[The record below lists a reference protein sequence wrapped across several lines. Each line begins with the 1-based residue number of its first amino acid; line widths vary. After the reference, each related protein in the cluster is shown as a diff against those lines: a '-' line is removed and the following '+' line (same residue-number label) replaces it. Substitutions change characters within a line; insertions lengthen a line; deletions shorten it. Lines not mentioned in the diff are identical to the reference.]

1 VCVDYILGPEED
13 LTGVVIDDEAGNEL
27 ELALSK
33 TRRLK
38 QKKNRSALADR
49 VLQAAANDSDSDEP
63 QGDASAAIILNAT
76 SEFCRSLGDIPSY
89 GMAGNRDED
98 EEGMVGGLGGR
109 EKGRETGVGVT
120 VHIALCVREF
130 SHREMVSGHQIPGY
144 CF

>member
-1 VCVDYILGPEED
+1 MCVDYILGPEED
-13 LTGVVIDDEAGNEL
+13 LSGVVIDDEAGNEL

-49 VLQAAANDSDSDEP
+49 VLQAAARDSDSDEP
-63 QGDASAAIILNAT
+63 PGGDSAVITLNAT

-98 EEGMVGGLGGR
+98 EEGRVGGLEGGR
-109 EKGRETGVGVT
+109 WGRGRGRQVGERERERETGLGVT
-120 VHIALCVREF
+120 VH
-130 SHREMVSGHQIPGY
+130 
-144 CF
+144 